1 MIIKPTNAYALFCI
15 TFMKGGYMTNRE
27 QEILAL
33 LRTDPLI
40 SQIDL
45 AQTLGITRSSVAVH
59 ITNLMKKGHILG
71 KGYIVREDDYVCVIG
86 GSNMDIQGFPSSE
99 LIYRDSNIGTVKMSL
114 GGVGRNI
121 AENLVRMGIQTRLI
135 SVIGDDV
142 YGHKILEEARHI
154 GLDMQDT
161 LVLSGENTSTY
172 LSILDHSMDM
182 VLAIS
187 HMDICER
194 MTVDYIK
201 SKRHIIEHA
210 RLCIL
215 DTNLPIEVIEYIVTT
230 FKDTVFFLDTVSSA
244 KAKKVKSLLGY
255 FHTIKPN
262 RIEAEIL
269 TGIAIKDASDL
280 PKAAAICHEKGV
292 SQVFIS
298 LGDEGVYYSNKESSQ
313 ILKAPN
319 VPIVNATGAGDAFLA
334 ALALG
339 HVMQMS
345 TRESA
350 QLAVAASIIALSHEN
365 TINPQMSEETLFEKV
380 KELNLC

>member
-1 MIIKPTNAYALFCI
+1 
-15 TFMKGGYMTNRE
+15 MTNRE

-33 LRTDPLI
+33 LRTSPLI
-40 SQIDL
+40 SQIEL

-71 KGYIVREDDYVCVIG
+71 KGYIVREEDYVCVIG
-86 GSNMDIQGFPSSE
+86 GSNMDIQGFPNSE
-99 LIYRDSNIGTVKMSL
+99 LIYKDSNIGKVKMSL

-121 AENLVRMGIQTRLI
+121 AENLVRMGIHTRLI
-135 SVIGDDV
+135 SIIGDDV
-142 YGHKILEEARHI
+142 YGHKILEEAKYI
-154 GLDMQDT
+154 GLDMQDS
-161 LVLSGENTSTY
+161 LILNGESTSTY

-194 MTVDYIK
+194 MTVEFIK
-201 SKRHIIEHA
+201 GKRHVIEHA
-210 RLCIL
+210 SLCVL

-244 KAKKVKSLLGY
+244 KAQKVKSLIGY

-269 TGIAIKDASDL
+269 TGVKINDHSDL
-280 PKAAAICHEKGV
+280 SKAADICHEKGV
-292 SQVFIS
+292 TQVFIS
-298 LGDEGVYYSNKESSQ
+298 LGEEGVYYSNKDSSK
-313 ILKAPN
+313 IIKAPN
-319 VPIVNATGAGDAFLA
+319 ISIVNATGAGDAFLA
-334 ALALG
+334 ALAVG
-339 HVMQMS
+339 YVRQMS
-345 TRESA
+345 TEESA
-350 QLAVAASIIALSHEN
+350 KLAVAASVIALSHEN
-365 TINPQMSEETLFEKV
+365 TINPMMSEETLFEKV

>member
-1 MIIKPTNAYALFCI
+1 
-15 TFMKGGYMTNRE
+15 MTNRE

-33 LRTDPLI
+33 LRTNPLI
-40 SQIDL
+40 SQNEL

-142 YGHKILEEARHI
+142 YGQKILEEARHI

-201 SKRHIIEHA
+201 SKRHVIEHA
-210 RLCIL
+210 SLCVL

-230 FKDTVFFLDTVSSA
+230 FKDTVFFLD
-244 KAKKVKSLLGY
+244 KSLLGY

-269 TGIAIKDASDL
+269 TGIEIKDASDL
-280 PKAAAICHEKGV
+280 SKAAAICHEKGV
-292 SQVFIS
+292 KQVFIS

-313 ILKAPN
+313 TLKAPN
-319 VPIVNATGAGDAFLA
+319 VSIINATGAGDAFLA

-345 TRESA
+345 TGESA
-350 QLAVAASIIALSHEN
+350 QLAVAASVIALSHEN
-365 TINPQMSEETLFEKV
+365 TINPLMSEETLFEKV

>member
-1 MIIKPTNAYALFCI
+1 
-15 TFMKGGYMTNRE
+15 MTNRE

-33 LRTDPLI
+33 LRTNPLI
-40 SQIDL
+40 SQIEL
-45 AQTLGITRSSVAVH
+45 AQALGITRSSVAVH

-71 KGYIVREDDYVCVIG
+71 KGYIVQEDDYVCVIG
-86 GSNMDIQGFPSSE
+86 GSNMDIQGFPNSE
-99 LIYRDSNIGTVKMSL
+99 LIYKDSNIGKVKMSL

-142 YGHKILEEARHI
+142 YGQKILEEARHI

-172 LSILDHSMDM
+172 LSILDQSMDM

-201 SKRHIIEHA
+201 SKRHIIDHA
-210 RLCIL
+210 SLCVL

-230 FKDTVFFLDTVSSA
+230 FKDTVFFLDTVSTA

-269 TGIAIKDASDL
+269 TGIEIKDAADL

-298 LGDEGVYYSNKESSQ
+298 LGDEGVYYSNKETSK

-319 VPIVNATGAGDAFLA
+319 ITIVNATGAGDAFLA

-339 HVMQMS
+339 YVRQMK
-345 TRESA
+345 TEDSA
-350 QLAVAASIIALSHEN
+350 KLAVAASVIALSHEN
-365 TINPQMSEETLFEKV
+365 TINPLMSEETLFEKV

>member
-1 MIIKPTNAYALFCI
+1 
-15 TFMKGGYMTNRE
+15 MTNRE

-33 LRTDPLI
+33 LRTNPLI
-40 SQIDL
+40 SQNEL

-142 YGHKILEEARHI
+142 YGQKILEEARHI

-201 SKRHIIEHA
+201 SKRHVIEHA
-210 RLCIL
+210 SLCVL

-269 TGIAIKDASDL
+269 TGIEIKDASDL
-280 PKAAAICHEKGV
+280 SKAAAICHEKGV
-292 SQVFIS
+292 KQVFIS

-313 ILKAPN
+313 TLKAPN
-319 VPIVNATGAGDAFLA
+319 VSIINATGAGDAFLA

-345 TRESA
+345 TGESA
-350 QLAVAASIIALSHEN
+350 QLAVAASVIALSHEN
-365 TINPQMSEETLFEKV
+365 TINPLMSEETLFEKV